1 MTAEEEGWG
10 VYHRPKVPMYKV
22 RVTVIKAHPDC
33 GAEHKVGDTFEIS
46 HVKKEGIKGFLC
58 PTAFNQLY
66 PVIFAMRYGAEFPWQ
81 KDPDSW
87 VVGCGDVETPVVF
100 EIKRLRDDPWIA
112 AANERKK

>member
-1 MTAEEEGWG
+1 MAPKEEGIG
-10 VYHRPKVPMYKV
+10 VYHRPEIPMYKV
-22 RVTVIKAHPDC
+22 RVTVLEAHPDC

-46 HVKKEGIKGFLC
+46 HVKKEGLKGFLC

-87 VVGCGDVETPVVF
+87 VVNCGDTETPVKF
-100 EIKRLRDDPWIA
+100 EIRRLREEVWRAD
-112 AANERKK
+112 NERRK